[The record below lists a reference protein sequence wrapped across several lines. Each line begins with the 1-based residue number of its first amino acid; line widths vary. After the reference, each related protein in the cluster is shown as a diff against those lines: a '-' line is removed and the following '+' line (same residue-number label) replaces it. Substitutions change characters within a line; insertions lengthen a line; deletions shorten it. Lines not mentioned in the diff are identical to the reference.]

1 MKFANHHSLAI
12 IVIFTL
18 MAHSCSKSKNQP
30 NDQPKAVSAQLI
42 RIIEPTN
49 GKLYSQGE
57 KISLQVKVLSDSIS
71 LDSLF
76 LFVNAANYGKII
88 SNQITVETEML
99 KLGTHQL
106 RATAWYKGTRH
117 TASVGVVIKSAIK
130 PQQYTYRVVNTYPH
144 DKEAYTQG
152 LFYYN
157 GYLVEST
164 GQHGQSSLRKVEL
177 NTGRVIKSSNLER
190 QYFGEGCALIDG
202 KIYQLTWTTR
212 KGFIYDAESFGLIS
226 TFDYPTQG
234 WGLTTMG
241 SKLVMSDGSNILY
254 ILEPQNFA
262 EIRRIE
268 VYDNAGPVMQLN
280 ELEYIDGKIWANVY
294 QTDRIVIIDPET
306 GTVEAELNLSGILPN
321 ADRHANVD
329 VLNGIA
335 WDSGTRR
342 LFVTGKNWPKL
353 FEIRVK

>member
-1 MKFANHHSLAI
+1 MNLAIHHSLAAT
-12 IVIFTL
+12 VIFTL
-18 MAHSCSKSKNQP
+18 LAHSCSESKNQP
-30 NDQPKAVSAQLI
+30 NDQPKAVSAQVI
-42 RIIEPTN
+42 RIIEPNN

-76 LFVNAANYGKII
+76 LSVNAANYGKII
-88 SNQITVETEML
+88 SNQITVETEKL

-106 RATAWYKGTRH
+106 RATAWHKGTRH
-117 TASVGVVIKSAIK
+117 TASVGVVIKSAFK

-164 GQHGQSSLRKVEL
+164 GQYGQSSLRKVEL
-177 NTGRVIKSSNLER
+177 NTGKVIKSSNLER

-234 WGLTTMG
+234 WGLTAMG
-241 SKLVMSDGSNILY
+241 TKLVMSDGSNILY

-262 EIRRIE
+262 EVRRIE

-335 WDSGTRR
+335 WDSITKRP
-342 LFVTGKNWPKL
+342 FVTGKNWPKL